1 MTSEAKTDAAKK
13 KKKLALFEG
22 ESYPTQLRE
31 TAPTGF
37 HGEYRGFYPDASWK
51 PASSRYEGRANKT
64 HKGLDIYAPFAP
76 QPLET
81 PILALADGKLSFR
94 PGSREPDDLGNR
106 AELRANGVVLSYG
119 HLSRFE
125 GRDGEVEMGDVI
137 GYAGCSGNADTQ
149 GECSKCGTCNVNSGH
164 VHLSVRQITA
174 TSKGVE
180 VAVNPAPHYPLS
192 LRFAANEG
200 PGKEMTCAAFVKDHG
215 LEAAWEPPA
224 PKPGELLGREEMNW
238 LRANRRRRSLEGA
251 FALLEFDA
259 TSLLES
265 TNRFFVHGVKRLDEA
280 LRVKDPKT
288 DGDKLLAAF
297 LDEKIL
303 KTRTVLREKKAL
315 SDLYKSIVKDGAVIG
330 LAADGKPEE
339 VPGWLI
345 RHISR
350 LTQMAW
356 LAFGGAAL
364 RELGDNSYKG
374 ERCDLFSKKLHGDT
388 YLDWRSKD
396 LPECGAGV
404 GGFAWLSATR
414 TARNALQLTKIA
426 MAAPAVPAPAP
437 PADGAP
443 PAAPAPVVPTP
454 ELPVISVSFGAG
466 SLMHAAVSDHMKVAQ
481 SGEPPIEPAIEAD
494 IARWLDKLSASAD
507 LLVAVHRLC
516 HTHKVLLS
524 DEAASDTA
532 QTRRTA
538 LLAEVG
544 DAIKAAADAFAACPA
559 LIANDALADALIQR
573 IARTNMALFDR
584 LAELSRAPEGHDPIG
599 PGFYLLE
606 QAAP

>member
-13 KKKLALFEG
+13 KLALFEG
-22 ESYPTQLRE
+22 DSYPSQLRE
-31 TAPTGF
+31 KPASGF
-37 HGEYRGFYPDASWK
+37 HGEYRGFYPGASWK

-81 PILALADGKLSFR
+81 PVLALADGDLSFR
-94 PGSREPDDLGNR
+94 AGSRDPDDLGNR

-125 GRDGEVEMGDVI
+125 GRGGKIEMGDVI

-149 GECSKCGTCNVNSGH
+149 GECRTCGTCNVNSGH
-164 VHLSVRQITA
+164 VHLSVRQKTA
-174 TSKGVE
+174 TSNGEE
-180 VAVNPAPHYPLS
+180 VAVNPVPHYPLS
-192 LRFAANEG
+192 LRFATDADL
-200 PGKEMTCAAFVKDHG
+200 GKEMSCAAFVKDHG
-215 LEAAWEPPA
+215 LEVAWEPPA
-224 PKPGELLGREEMNW
+224 PKLGELLGREEMNW
-238 LRANRRRRSLEGA
+238 LRANRRRQPLKGD

-259 TSLLES
+259 TALLKTTKCFYE
-265 TNRFFVHGVKRLDEA
+265 HGVKRLDEA
-280 LRVKDPKT
+280 ARFKDPKT

-303 KTRTVLREKKAL
+303 KARTVLREEKAL
-315 SDLYKSIVKDGAVIG
+315 SDLYKAIVKDGAVIG
-330 LAADGKPEE
+330 LAADDKPEV
-339 VPGWLI
+339 VPGWLL

-364 RELGDNSYKG
+364 RELGDNSFQSEK
-374 ERCDLFSKKLHGDT
+374 CKIFSEKLYGRT
-388 YLDWRSKD
+388 YLDWRCKD
-396 LPECGAGV
+396 LPECGAGI

-426 MAAPAVPAPAP
+426 MAAPAVLAPAP
-437 PADGAP
+437 PADGTP
-443 PAAPAPVVPTP
+443 PAAPDPVVPPP

-466 SLMHAAVSDHMKVAQ
+466 SLMHAAVSDHMKAVQ
-481 SGEPPIEPAIEAD
+481 SGEPAIAPAIEAD
-494 IARWLDKLSASAD
+494 IALWLGKLSASAD
-507 LLVAVHRLC
+507 LLAAVHRLC

-524 DEAASDTA
+524 NEATSDTA
-532 QTRRTA
+532 QTRRAA
-538 LLAEVG
+538 LLAEIG
-544 DAIKAAADAFAACPA
+544 DAIKAAADAFVACPA
-559 LIANDALADALIQR
+559 LIASDALADALIQR
-573 IARTNMALFDR
+573 IARTNIALFDR
-584 LAELSRAPEGHDPIG
+584 LAELSLAPEGHDPIG